1 MTNYVGILEGE
12 GAVRSIR
19 IPDVPGGHGGGDT
32 ADHALSDTMSALR
45 EVAQCYATRGI
56 TLRTPRTIQ
65 DVVADPAS
73 EFSAATEVAV
83 MIPLLLDQA
92 RPVSANI
99 SIDAGLLATIDAEA
113 KKLGLTRLAFLARAV
128 RDKIIST
135 A

>member
-1 MTNYVGILEGE
+1 MTHYVGILEGE
-12 GAVRSIR
+12 GAVWSIR
-19 IPDVPGGHGGGDT
+19 IPDVPGCHGGGDT
-32 ADHALSDTMSALR
+32 ADHALSDTISALH
-45 EVAQCYATRGI
+45 EVTQRYATRGI

-65 DVVADPAS
+65 DVVVDPAS

-113 KKLGLTRLAFLARAV
+113 KKRGLTRSAFLASAA
-128 RDKIIST
+128 RDKIMAIG
-135 A
+135 